1 MARKTDNL
9 IRFDQMS
16 KERHRELSSRGG
28 KATAEAR
35 KQRLTL
41 KEELLALL
49 SDKETQKHMSISIL
63 AKALDGDI
71 RAFEVIR
78 DTIGEK
84 PTDKI
89 DMNANVSY
97 ESTIKEVVDTDEY

>member
-28 KATAEAR
+28 KATAKAR

-49 SDKETQKHMSISIL
+49 SDKDTQKNMSISVL

-84 PTDKI
+84 PTDKV

-97 ESTIKEVVDTDEY
+97 ESKIKEVVDTDEY